1 MRGVTEWVV
10 NGPHKMFH
18 TVAGVRHLGRVRPC
32 LYGEKLAQGPLA
44 PSPRASRGEP
54 SFPTIAYKS
63 SSTVYMRNCKPGSGG
78 RVTLGVGSLGWR
90 DRVTLGGEPTFS
102 HVNGF
107 KRVNSP
113 SRAKSHHFSPYKQR
127 LREGS
132 SDRRTSHRMSPG
144 PFDSSR
150 S

>member
-1 MRGVTEWVV
+1 M
-10 NGPHKMFH
+10 
-18 TVAGVRHLGRVRPC
+18 
-32 LYGEKLAQGPLA
+32 EKNWPRD
-44 PSPRASRGEP
+44 PWHPPPRASRGEP

-78 RVTLGVGSLGWR
+78 RVTLGVGSLGWQ
-90 DRVTLGGEPTFS
+90 DRVTLGGEPILS

-113 SRAKSHHFSPYKQR
+113 SRAKTRHFSPYKQG